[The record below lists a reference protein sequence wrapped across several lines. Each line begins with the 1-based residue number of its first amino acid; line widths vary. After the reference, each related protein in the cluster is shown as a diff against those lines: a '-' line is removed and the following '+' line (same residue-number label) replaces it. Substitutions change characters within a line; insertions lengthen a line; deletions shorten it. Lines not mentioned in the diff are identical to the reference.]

1 MAAKINYK
9 YYEGKDVYND
19 GDIEQDLINKF
30 KKNRKYSPKED
41 KDLAY
46 FYLLTPIRQN
56 ILNWYPFNENSNIL
70 EIGAGAGTIT
80 GMLCDKAKSVT
91 VVEASKR
98 RAELIYERH
107 NNRNNLEIMVG
118 NFNSIPF
125 KKKYDY
131 IVMIGVLE
139 YGKIFST
146 GDNPYKTFLETIAS
160 HLNKNGKLLVA
171 IENRNG
177 LKYWCGAS
185 EDHLSL
191 PYVGIMGYD
200 NYKVKTF
207 GKKELSD
214 LLESS
219 GFKYQ
224 RYYYPFPDYK
234 LPYSIYTD
242 EYIPS
247 SFTVKHDLIFNHD
260 DYGYFLDPTK
270 AVDCILDNNLL
281 GEFSN
286 SFLVEASVD
295 SEIKKIVDFAKL
307 NTNRNEEYATIT
319 KICEDKV
326 IKEAVSQKGKEHLLN
341 IQKVHEKMEAIGINC
356 VHVEIKNGKLEM
368 NYYKYDTVTSLIEKY
383 AKKAMKK
390 EINCLIDNVFTYIEK
405 NLTDIKKIDEV
416 NNSIFNF
423 SFYKNEVKFLK
434 IGLIDLNFSNIFV
447 NNNEFILF
455 DQEWYTDELLSFD
468 YAKYFSIKIL
478 YEQLPQMEQIIPRIE
493 MFDKYEISSEMM
505 NEFDKASEKYF
516 FDINNIFDYKNY
528 KTLLDRKTVNL
539 KQEEQYKTI
548 ENLKTEKEHAI
559 EELNKENEQNKLT
572 IEALN
577 DKIKKLEDSKNTR
590 LTNIIKGIKRKIM
603 FWK

>member
-1 MAAKINYK
+1 MSAKINYK

-30 KKNRKYSPKED
+30 KENRNYSPNEYQ
-41 KDLAY
+41 DLAY

-80 GMLCDKAKSVT
+80 GMLCDRAKSVT

-107 NNRNNLEIMVG
+107 NNRDNLEIIVG
-118 NFNSIPF
+118 NFNSVPF

-131 IVMIGVLE
+131 IVMVGVLE

-146 GDNPYKTFLETIAS
+146 GDNPYKTFLEMIAS

-214 LLESS
+214 LLKSS

-247 SFTVKHDLIFNHD
+247 SFTLKRDLVFNHD

-270 AVDCILDNNLL
+270 AIDCVLDNNLL

-286 SFLVEASVD
+286 SFLVEASID
-295 SEIKKIVDFAKL
+295 SDIKKVVNFAKL

-319 KICEDKV
+319 KVYEDKV
-326 IKEAVSQKGKEHLLN
+326 IKEAMFTKGKQHLLN
-341 IQKVHEKMEAIGINC
+341 IQKVHQKIENLGVNC
-356 VHVEIKNGKLEM
+356 AHVEIKNEKLEM
-368 NYYKYDTVTSLIEKY
+368 NYYKYDTVTDLIEKY
-383 AKKAMKK
+383 AKKSQNKK
-390 EINCLIDNVFTYIEK
+390 IKYLIDEVFTYIEK
-405 NLTDIKKIDEV
+405 NLTETKKIKEV
-416 NNSIFNF
+416 HNNIFDF
-423 SFYKNEVKFLK
+423 TFYKGETKFLK
-434 IGLIDLNFSNIFV
+434 IGLIDLNFSNVFV
-447 NNNEFILF
+447 NDNEFILF

-468 YAKYFSIKIL
+468 YVKYFSIKIL
-478 YEQLPQMEQIIPRIE
+478 YEQLPQIEQIIPKNE
-493 MFDKYEISSEMM
+493 MFDKYKISAEMM
-505 NEFDKASEKYF
+505 QEFNKASEKYF
-516 FDINNIFDYKNY
+516 FETNNIFDYKNY
-528 KTLLDRKTVNL
+528 KTLLDRKVINL
-539 KQEEQYKTI
+539 KQDEQYKTI
-548 ENLKTEKEHAI
+548 ENLKNEKAQII
-559 EELNKENEQNKLT
+559 EKLSKECEQNKLT
-572 IEALN
+572 IEKLN
-577 DKIKKLEDSKNTR
+577 KKIEKLEKSKSTSLISR
-590 LTNIIKGIKRKIM
+590 IKGKVI

>member
-30 KKNRKYSPKED
+30 KENRDYSPNEYQ
-41 KDLAY
+41 DLAY

-80 GMLCDKAKSVT
+80 GMLCDRAKSVT

-200 NYKVKTF
+200 DYKVKTF

-286 SFLVEASVD
+286 SFLIEASVD

-319 KICEDKV
+319 KVYKDKV
-326 IKEAVSQKGKEHLLN
+326 IKEAMFAKGKKHLLN
-341 IQKVHEKMEAIGINC
+341 IQKIHQKIENIGVNC
-356 VHVEIKNGKLEM
+356 VHVEVKNEKLEM
-368 NYYKYDTVTSLIEKY
+368 NYYKYDTVTDLIEKY
-383 AKKAMKK
+383 VKNSQKE
-390 EINCLIDNVFTYIEK
+390 EINCLIDNVFTYIEE
-405 NLTDIKKIDEV
+405 NLTETKKIKGIH
-416 NNSIFNF
+416 NNIFNF
-423 SFYKNEVKFLK
+423 TFYKDTIKTLK

-468 YAKYFSIKIL
+468 YVKYFSIKIL
-478 YEQLPQMEQIIPRIE
+478 YEQLPEIEHVISKNE
-493 MFDKYEISSEMM
+493 MFNKYKISPEMM
-505 NEFDKASEKYF
+505 EEFNKASEKYF
-516 FDINNIFDYKNY
+516 FEVNNIFDYKNY
-528 KTLLDRKTVNL
+528 KTLLDRKIINL
-539 KQEEQYKTI
+539 KQDEQYKII
-548 ENLKTEKEHAI
+548 ENLKNEKEQI
-559 EELNKENEQNKLT
+559 VEELNKENSQHKIEIELLTKKINKL
-572 IEALN
+572 
-577 DKIKKLEDSKNTR
+577 KKSKNTSLISR
-590 LTNIIKGIKRKIM
+590 IKGIKRKVI

>member
-30 KKNRKYSPKED
+30 KKNRNYSPKEYQ
-41 KDLAY
+41 DLAY

-91 VVEASKR
+91 VIEASKR

-107 NNRNNLEIMVG
+107 NNRDNLEIMVG

-247 SFTVKHDLIFNHD
+247 SFTVKHNLIFNHD

-356 VHVEIKNGKLEM
+356 AHVEIKNGKLEM

>member
-30 KKNRKYSPKED
+30 KENRDYSPNEYQ
-41 KDLAY
+41 DLAY

-80 GMLCDKAKSVT
+80 GMLCDRAKSVT

-200 NYKVKTF
+200 DYKVKTF

-286 SFLVEASVD
+286 SFLIEASVD

-319 KICEDKV
+319 KVYKDKV
-326 IKEAVSQKGKEHLLN
+326 IKEAMFAKGKKHLLN
-341 IQKVHEKMEAIGINC
+341 IQKIHQKIENIGVNC
-356 VHVEIKNGKLEM
+356 VHVEVKNEKLEM
-368 NYYKYDTVTSLIEKY
+368 NYYKYDTVTDLIEKY
-383 AKKAMKK
+383 VKNSQKE
-390 EINCLIDNVFTYIEK
+390 EINCLIDNVFTYIEE
-405 NLTDIKKIDEV
+405 NLTETKKIKGIH
-416 NNSIFNF
+416 NNIFNF
-423 SFYKNEVKFLK
+423 TFYKDTIKTLK

-468 YAKYFSIKIL
+468 YVKYFSIKIL
-478 YEQLPQMEQIIPRIE
+478 YEQLPEIEHVISKNE
-493 MFDKYEISSEMM
+493 MFNKYKISPEMM
-505 NEFDKASEKYF
+505 EEFNKASEKYF
-516 FDINNIFDYKNY
+516 FEVNNIFDYKNY
-528 KTLLDRKTVNL
+528 KTLLDRKVINL
-539 KQEEQYKTI
+539 KQDEQYKII
-548 ENLKTEKEHAI
+548 ENLKNEKEQI
-559 EELNKENEQNKLT
+559 VEELNKENSQHKIEIELLTKKINKL
-572 IEALN
+572 
-577 DKIKKLEDSKNTR
+577 KKSKNTSLISR
-590 LTNIIKGIKRKIM
+590 IKGIKRKVI